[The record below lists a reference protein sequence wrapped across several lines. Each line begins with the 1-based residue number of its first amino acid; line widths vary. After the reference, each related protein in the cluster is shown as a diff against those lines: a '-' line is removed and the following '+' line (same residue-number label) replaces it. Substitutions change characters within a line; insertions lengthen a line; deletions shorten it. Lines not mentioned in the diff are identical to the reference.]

1 MNHGRMADGPIMYYR
16 KNKMSAA
23 LFIAPHFYFNKKTC
37 TFYIKNGIVKYM
49 PHTKDTNPERIFA
62 LIPEMNESDKAL
74 IIRACDFAKKAH
86 EGQLRK
92 SGEPYYNHVF
102 ATGINLATLKM
113 DAETIAA
120 GIMHDVLEDTSVTEN
135 EMAKEFGEHIT
146 KLVQGVTKLGKLRYT
161 GAERHVESLRK
172 FFVAMA
178 DDIRVVVIKLCDRLH
193 NIETLKYVAPEKQRR
208 IALETLEIHARL
220 ADRLGMGRLKA
231 QLEDAA
237 FPYVYPKEYKETER
251 LFEEMRPV
259 SNEQI
264 EKVVNTLKEELS
276 VFDVEIERLDYRIKH
291 LYSLWLKLKRYHMD
305 ESKVHDVVALR
316 IIVPNVSHCY
326 QALGVI
332 HGLYRPV
339 PGRFKDYIA
348 VPKPNGYRS
357 LHTTIFMGDG
367 GTLEIQIKT
376 QEMHQEAE
384 FGIASHLSYKELG
397 KNRSKD
403 EIEKKTG
410 WTKELLR
417 WQEDIE
423 QHKDFM
429 TDLKNDFFQN
439 RVFIL
444 TPKGDVIDLPE
455 GSSTIDFAYAVHS
468 DIGDHVSGA
477 KVNGKLVPLETIL
490 KNRDVV
496 EIEVKESACPKR
508 KWLDYSKTTLA
519 KRKIRG
525 YIKEHGNALEKLL
538 TR

>member
-1 MNHGRMADGPIMYYR
+1 
-16 KNKMSAA
+16 
-23 LFIAPHFYFNKKTC
+23 
-37 TFYIKNGIVKYM
+37 M
-49 PHTKDTNPERIFA
+49 PHTKDTSPERIFA
-62 LIPEMNESDKAL
+62 LIPEMNERDKAL
-74 IIRACDFAKKAH
+74 IIKACGFAKKAH

-92 SGEPYYNHVF
+92 SDEPYYNHVF
-102 ATGINLATLKM
+102 ATDINLATLKM
-113 DAETIAA
+113 DADTIAA
-120 GIMHDVLEDTSVTEN
+120 GVIHDVLEDTTVTEE
-135 EMAKEFGEHIT
+135 EMAREFGDHIT

-193 NIETLKYVAPEKQRR
+193 NIETLQYVAPEKQHR

-237 FPYVYPKEYKETER
+237 FPYVYPKEYKETAR
-251 LFEEMRPV
+251 LFEEMRPT
-259 SNEQI
+259 SDEQI

-276 VFDVEIERLDYRIKH
+276 IFDVEIERLDYRIKH
-291 LYSLWLKLKRYHMD
+291 LYSLWQKLKRYHMD

-357 LHTTIFMGDG
+357 LHTTIFMGNG

-376 QEMHQEAE
+376 QEMHREAE

-397 KNRSKD
+397 KNKSKD

-417 WQEDIE
+417 WQEE
-423 QHKDFM
+423 MEHPKDFM
-429 TDLKNDFFQN
+429 KDLKSDFFEN

-519 KRKIRG
+519 KRKIRN
-525 YIKEHGNALEKLL
+525 YIKERGSTLEKLL